1 MESQTRPSLLAA
13 LAFTALALVASGCRS
28 FVPFTHEIRN
38 EYHLTDA
45 EVRNLQFYVSST
57 VTLRREIESGGR
69 QVTPG
74 HKLLLVMGK
83 TIEEVV
89 IPAKT
94 PGVAVKVT
102 PLSVFV
108 SFEPGTSLEF
118 TIKNARISDNVG
130 FHRPMALAPAAPSR
144 LERAFF
150 GQTFAQPPDPFPGNS
165 QVASSS
171 PLLTEDLGGNY
182 WLATDSAGN
191 LFFANKAWETVDDTS
206 QAHLL
211 IDTDQLEEVEKK
223 RTVLP
228 GVRLQNP

>member
-1 MESQTRPSLLAA
+1 MESQKRPSRLAA
-13 LAFTALALVASGCRS
+13 LAFAALAFVASGCRS

-57 VTLRREIESGGR
+57 VTLRREIEQGGR

-89 IPAKT
+89 IPEKT

-102 PLSVFV
+102 PLSIFV

-118 TIKNARISDNVG
+118 TVKNARISDNS
-130 FHRPMALAPAAPSR
+130 FFMHPLSPAAPNR
-144 LERAFF
+144 IERAFF
-150 GQTFAQPPDPFPGNS
+150 GQAFAQPPDPFPGNN
-165 QVASSS
+165 QVASPS
-171 PLLTEDLGGNY
+171 PLTEDLGGNY
-182 WLATDSAGN
+182 WLATDGSGH
-191 LFFANKAWETVDDTS
+191 LFFANKAWETVDDTTG
-206 QAHLL
+206 AHLL

-228 GVRLQNP
+228 GVRLQN